1 MKITA
6 IDHIQL
12 AMPVG
17 GEERARAFY
26 SGLLELGEK
35 PKPPELAV
43 RGGVWFENDAVKIHL
58 GVEKDFRSARKAHPA
73 LVVRDLHS
81 LIERLRSA
89 GFDVIDDELV
99 RFHRAYV
106 SDPFNNRIELIA
118 QDS

>member
-12 AMPVG
+12 AMPIG
-17 GEERARAFY
+17 GEDLARSFY
-26 SGLLELGEK
+26 AGIFELVEK

-58 GVEKDFRSARKAHPA
+58 GVEADFRPARKAHPA
-73 LVVRDLHS
+73 QVVRDIQA

-89 GFDVIDDELV
+89 GYEVRDDELD
-99 RFHRAYV
+99 RYHRAYV
-106 SDPFNNRIELIA
+106 SDPFHNRIELIA
-118 QDS
+118 L

>member
-17 GEERARAFY
+17 GEDKARAFY
-26 SGLLELGEK
+26 AGLLELEEK

-43 RGGVWFENDAVKIHL
+43 RGGAWFENDSVKIHL
-58 GVEKDFRSARKAHPA
+58 GIESDFRSARKAHPG
-73 LVVRDLHS
+73 LRVHDLRF
-81 LIERLRSA
+81 LIERLRAA
-89 GFDVIDDELV
+89 GYEVLDHELV
-99 RFHRAYV
+99 QHHRVYV

-118 QDS
+118 EGL

>member
-17 GEERARAFY
+17 GEDLARTFY
-26 SGLLELGEK
+26 AGIFELQEK

-58 GVEKDFRSARKAHPA
+58 GVEPDFRPARKAHPA
-73 LVVRDLHS
+73 LVVRDIQS
-81 LIERLRSA
+81 LIDRLRSA
-89 GFDVIDDELV
+89 GYDVRDDELA
-99 RFHRAYV
+99 RYQRAYV
-106 SDPFNNRIELIA
+106 SDPFHNRIELIA
-118 QDS
+118 L